1 MALCT
6 KPGGDAML
14 MVSQMSV
21 RGGMCQV
28 DPISFAAT
36 VLALAGRTSGATL
49 INVVPVLGS
58 LVLFMSWVFQ
68 QTLLESANGSL
79 REIHDAQTV
88 YKNYQANNAIFNAIM
103 QTADKGEGAREQIR
117 RFQIY
122 NYELGLRDM
131 ELLLDEPAKAGLPQ
145 APYAYDTT
153 RDADSMLNVTQDR
166 LGKIQERLAEK
177 ENEIIGRK
185 STFNRVFLGLYA
197 AGSATVLLGSVLSVL
212 TS

>member
-1 MALCT
+1 MEL
-6 KPGGDAML
+6 
-14 MVSQMSV
+14 VSV
-21 RGGMCQV
+21 V
-28 DPISFAAT
+28 HVAT
-36 VLALAGRTSGATL
+36 ILALAGRTSNATL

-68 QTLLESANGSL
+68 QTLLEDANSTL
-79 REIHDAQTV
+79 RRIHDAETV
-88 YKNYQANNAIFNAIM
+88 YENYQANNAIFNAII
-103 QTADKGEGAREQIR
+103 QTADNGEESIEQIR

-131 ELLLDEPAKAGLPQ
+131 ELLLDETAKTNIPE
-145 APYAYDTT
+145 APYAYDVTQG
-153 RDADSMLNVTQDR
+153 ADGMLNVTQDR

-185 STFNRVFLGLYA
+185 STFNKVFLGLYA

-212 TS
+212 IS

>member
-1 MALCT
+1 MLVVS
-6 KPGGDAML
+6 KVGDL
-14 MVSQMSV
+14 
-21 RGGMCQV
+21 RGGYVQV
-28 DPISFAAT
+28 DLASVAPAAT
-36 VLALAGRTSGATL
+36 ILALAGRTPGATL

-68 QTLLESANGSL
+68 QTLLEDANGTL
-79 REIHDAQTV
+79 RKIHDAQTV

-103 QTADKGEGAREQIR
+103 QAADKGEESAEQIR

-131 ELLLDEPAKAGLPQ
+131 ELLLDDPAKTDIPG
-145 APYAYDTT
+145 APHAYDVTQ
-153 RDADSMLNVTQDR
+153 DAASMLNVTQDR
-166 LGKIQERLAEK
+166 LGKIQQRLAEK
-177 ENEIIGRK
+177 ENEIVGRK
-185 STFNRVFLGLYA
+185 STFNKVFLGLYA